1 MTASLVRQILPQP
14 LPLPLPLT
22 RPRPRPTTAGV
33 HGTAAPEFASVRRS
47 FERAC
52 RDAGPPGS
60 QVAAL
65 AVVRDG
71 ETVVDLWQGTADPV
85 TGTPWTGDTLAPVLT
100 GSHGILATAVL
111 LLADMGALTLDR
123 PVADHWP
130 EFAAGGKGEV
140 TLRDVL
146 TFTARLPGM
155 AADLDQ
161 RDVEN
166 PQLMAALLEQHGPEE
181 DPRAGGVLHGPWT
194 AGWIAAEV
202 IRRVDGRALD
212 LFFLEEIAGPLGLDI
227 HFGLVPD
234 QLPYAARIS
243 YDADFRARFP
253 APDGGTGDSG
263 AAGLSGRVWNNP
275 SPFPADAG
283 VGSESRRRYAVI
295 PSLGAYA
302 SARGLARLQGILA
315 ADAVR
320 APGEEP
326 LLLSRRTLDRARN
339 LWAEGLDPLLGGVSA
354 YGEGGLQLLDE
365 GLRPVGRSG
374 SFGHRGPGGTAYRA
388 WPGAG
393 TGAALVRGRL
403 TAGPGAQILEQ
414 VLDQVGGVVTD
425 AVADAV
431 TDAVAKS
438 PRTTSRSASS
448 ARSVRSNRSNR
459 SARSNQSHL
468 APKI

>member
-1 MTASLVRQILPQP
+1 MTTSLVRQALP
-14 LPLPLPLT
+14 
-22 RPRPRPTTAGV
+22 RPRPRAATDDV
-33 HGTAAPEFASVRRS
+33 HGTTAPGFASVRHS

-52 RDAGPPGS
+52 REAGPPGS
-60 QVAAL
+60 QGAAL

-71 ETVVDLWQGTADPV
+71 ELVVDLWHGTADPV
-85 TGTPWTGDTLAPVLT
+85 TGTPWTGDTLEPLLT

-111 LLADMGALTLDR
+111 LLADMGALELDA

-130 EFAAGGKGEV
+130 EFAVRGKAAV

-155 AADLDQ
+155 AAGLDQ

-166 PQLMAALLEQHGPEE
+166 PRMMAALLELHSLEE

-194 AGWIAAEV
+194 AGWIVAEMV
-202 IRRVDGRALD
+202 RRVDGRDLD

-234 QLPYAARIS
+234 QLPQAARIS
-243 YDADFRARFP
+243 YDEAFRARYR
-253 APDGGTGDSG
+253 ALDGGAGDG
-263 AAGLSGRVWNNP
+263 EAELFQRVWNNP

-283 VGSESRRRYAVI
+283 VWSESRRRYAMV

-302 SARGLARLQGILA
+302 SARGLARLQGVLA

-326 LLLSRRTLDRARN
+326 SLLSRRTLDQARSF
-339 LWAEGLDPLLGGVSA
+339 WAEGLDPLLGGVSA

-365 GLRPVGRSG
+365 GLHPAVRSG
-374 SFGHRGPGGTAYRA
+374 AFGHQGPGGVAYQA
-388 WPGAG
+388 WPRAGA
-393 TGAALVRGRL
+393 GAALVRSRL
-403 TAGPGAQILEQ
+403 TAGPGAR
-414 VLDQVGGVVTD
+414 VLD
-425 AVADAV
+425 AVAG
-431 TDAVAKS
+431 AVARAL
-438 PRTTSRSASS
+438 RTE
-448 ARSVRSNRSNR
+448 
-459 SARSNQSHL
+459 
-468 APKI
+468 

>member
-1 MTASLVRQILPQP
+1 MTTSLVRQALP
-14 LPLPLPLT
+14 
-22 RPRPRPTTAGV
+22 RPRPRAATDDV
-33 HGTAAPEFASVRRS
+33 HGTTAPGFASVRHS

-52 RDAGPPGS
+52 REAGPPGS
-60 QVAAL
+60 QGAAL

-71 ETVVDLWQGTADPV
+71 ELVVDLWHGTADPV
-85 TGTPWTGDTLAPVLT
+85 TGTPWTGDTLEPLLT

-111 LLADMGALTLDR
+111 LLADMGALELDA

-130 EFAAGGKGEV
+130 EFAVRGKAAV

-155 AADLDQ
+155 AAGLDQ

-166 PQLMAALLEQHGPEE
+166 PRMMAALLELHSLEE

-194 AGWIAAEV
+194 AGWIVAEMV
-202 IRRVDGRALD
+202 RRVDGRDLD

-234 QLPYAARIS
+234 QLPQAARIS
-243 YDADFRARFP
+243 YDEAFRARYR
-253 APDGGTGDSG
+253 ALDGGAGDG
-263 AAGLSGRVWNNP
+263 EAELFHRVWNNP

-283 VGSESRRRYAVI
+283 VWSESRRRYAMV

-302 SARGLARLQGILA
+302 SARGLARLQGVLA

-326 LLLSRRTLDRARN
+326 LLLSRRTLDQARSF
-339 LWAEGLDPLLGGVSA
+339 WAEGLDPLLGGVSA

-365 GLRPVGRSG
+365 GLHPAVRSG
-374 SFGHRGPGGTAYRA
+374 AFGHQGPGGVAYQA
-388 WPGAG
+388 WPRAGA
-393 TGAALVRGRL
+393 GAALVRSRL
-403 TAGPGAQILEQ
+403 TAGPGAR
-414 VLDQVGGVVTD
+414 VLD
-425 AVADAV
+425 AVAG
-431 TDAVAKS
+431 AVARAL
-438 PRTTSRSASS
+438 RTG
-448 ARSVRSNRSNR
+448 
-459 SARSNQSHL
+459 
-468 APKI
+468 

>member
-1 MTASLVRQILPQP
+1 MTTSLVRQVLP
-14 LPLPLPLT
+14 
-22 RPRPRPTTAGV
+22 RPRPRPTTADV
-33 HGTAAPEFASVRRS
+33 HGTTAPGFASVRHS

-52 RDAGPPGS
+52 REAGPAGS
-60 QVAAL
+60 QGAAL
-65 AVVRDG
+65 AVVRHG
-71 ETVVDLWQGTADPV
+71 ETVVDLWHGTADPV
-85 TGTPWTGDTLAPVLT
+85 TGTPWTGDTLEPVLT

-111 LLADMGALTLDR
+111 LLADMGALALDR
-123 PVADHWP
+123 PVADYWP
-130 EFAAGGKGEV
+130 EFAMRGKGAV

-166 PQLMAALLEQHGPEE
+166 PQMMAALLELHSPED

-202 IRRVDGRALD
+202 IRRVDGRDLD

-234 QLPYAARIS
+234 QLPHTARIS
-243 YDADFRARFP
+243 YDAGFRARFP
-253 APDGGTGDSG
+253 APDGGTGRSSASDSG
-263 AAGLSGRVWNNP
+263 ADLSGRVWNNP
-275 SPFPADAG
+275 SPFPPDAG
-283 VGSESRRRYAVI
+283 VWSESRRRYALI

-326 LLLSRRTLDRARN
+326 LLLSRRTLDQARSF
-339 LWAEGLDPLLGGVSA
+339 WVEGLDPLLGGISA

-365 GLRPVGRSG
+365 GLHPDVRSG
-374 SFGHRGPGGTAYRA
+374 AFGHQGPGGIAYQA
-388 WPGAG
+388 WPQAG
-393 TGAALVRGRL
+393 TGAALVRSRL
-403 TAGPGAQILEQ
+403 TAGPGAQ
-414 VLDQVGGVVTD
+414 VLDEVANAVAG
-425 AVADAV
+425 AVADP
-431 TDAVAKS
+431 VARS
-438 PRTTSRSASS
+438 LRTTA
-448 ARSVRSNRSNR
+448 
-459 SARSNQSHL
+459 
-468 APKI
+468 

>member
-1 MTASLVRQILPQP
+1 MTTSLVRRVLP
-14 LPLPLPLT
+14 
-22 RPRPRPTTAGV
+22 RPRPRAATNNV
-33 HGTAAPEFASVRRS
+33 HGTTAPGFASVRHS

-52 RDAGPPGS
+52 REAGPPGS
-60 QVAAL
+60 QGAAL

-71 ETVVDLWQGTADPV
+71 ELVVDLWHGTADPV
-85 TGTPWTGDTLAPVLT
+85 TGTPWTGDTLEPLLT

-111 LLADMGALTLDR
+111 LLADMGALELDA

-130 EFAAGGKGEV
+130 EFAVRGKAAV

-155 AADLDQ
+155 AAGLDQ

-166 PQLMAALLEQHGPEE
+166 PRMMAALLELHSLEE

-194 AGWIAAEV
+194 AGWIVAEMV
-202 IRRVDGRALD
+202 RRVDGRDLD

-234 QLPYAARIS
+234 QLPQAARIS
-243 YDADFRARFP
+243 YDEAFRARYR
-253 APDGGTGDSG
+253 ALGGGAGDGE
-263 AAGLSGRVWNNP
+263 AELFQRVWNNP

-283 VGSESRRRYAVI
+283 VWSESRRRYAIV

-302 SARGLARLQGILA
+302 SARGLARLQGVLA

-326 LLLSRRTLDRARN
+326 LLLSRRTLDQARSF
-339 LWAEGLDPLLGGVSA
+339 WAEGLDPLLGGVSA

-365 GLRPVGRSG
+365 GLHPAVRSG
-374 SFGHRGPGGTAYRA
+374 AFGHQGPGGVAYQA
-388 WPGAG
+388 WPQAGA
-393 TGAALVRGRL
+393 GAALVRSRL
-403 TAGPGAQILEQ
+403 TAGPGAR
-414 VLDQVGGVVTD
+414 VLDEVAG
-425 AVADAV
+425 AVARAL
-431 TDAVAKS
+431 
-438 PRTTSRSASS
+438 RTG
-448 ARSVRSNRSNR
+448 
-459 SARSNQSHL
+459 
-468 APKI
+468 

>member
-1 MTASLVRQILPQP
+1 MTTSLVRQVLPRP
-14 LPLPLPLT
+14 

-33 HGTAAPEFASVRRS
+33 HGTTAPGFASVRHS

-52 RDAGPPGS
+52 RDTGPAGS
-60 QVAAL
+60 QGAAL

-71 ETVVDLWQGTADPV
+71 ETVVDLWHGTADPV
-85 TGTPWTGDTLAPVLT
+85 TGTPWTGDTLVPVLT

-111 LLADMGALTLDR
+111 LLADMGALALDR
-123 PVADHWP
+123 PVADYWP
-130 EFAAGGKGEV
+130 EFATRGKGAV

-166 PQLMAALLEQHGPEE
+166 PQMMAALLELHSPEE

-202 IRRVDGRALD
+202 IRRVDGRDLD

-243 YDADFRARFP
+243 YDAGFRARFP
-253 APDGGTGDSG
+253 APEGGRGGGTGRGGTRDSGTGRGGTGDSG
-263 AAGLSGRVWNNP
+263 AGLSGRVWNNP

-283 VGSESRRRYAVI
+283 VWSESRRRYAVI

-302 SARGLARLQGILA
+302 SARGLARLQGVLA

-326 LLLSRRTLDRARN
+326 LLLSRRTLDQARSF
-339 LWAEGLDPLLGGVSA
+339 WVEGLDPLLGGVSA

-365 GLRPVGRSG
+365 GLHPDVRSG
-374 SFGHRGPGGTAYRA
+374 AFGHQGPGGIAYQA
-388 WPGAG
+388 WPQAGA
-393 TGAALVRGRL
+393 GAALVRSRL
-403 TAGPGAQILEQ
+403 TAGAGAQL
-414 VLDQVGGVVTD
+414 LDE
-425 AVADAV
+425 VADAM
-431 TDAVAKS
+431 ARS
-438 PRTTSRSASS
+438 LRTTA
-448 ARSVRSNRSNR
+448 
-459 SARSNQSHL
+459 
-468 APKI
+468 

>member
-1 MTASLVRQILPQP
+1 MTTSLVRQVLP
-14 LPLPLPLT
+14 
-22 RPRPRPTTAGV
+22 RPRPRPTTADV
-33 HGTAAPEFASVRRS
+33 HGTTAPGFASVRHS

-52 RDAGPPGS
+52 RDAGPAGS
-60 QVAAL
+60 QGAAL
-65 AVVRDG
+65 AVVRHG
-71 ETVVDLWQGTADPV
+71 ETVVDLWHGTADPV
-85 TGTPWTGDTLAPVLT
+85 TGTPWTGDTLEPVLT

-111 LLADMGALTLDR
+111 LLADMGALALDR
-123 PVADHWP
+123 PVADYWP
-130 EFAAGGKGEV
+130 EFAMRGKGAV

-166 PQLMAALLEQHGPEE
+166 PQMMAALLELHSPED

-202 IRRVDGRALD
+202 IRRVDGRDLD

-234 QLPYAARIS
+234 QLPHTARIS
-243 YDADFRARFP
+243 YDAGFRARFP
-253 APDGGTGDSG
+253 APDGGTGGGAGGGTGRSRAGDSG
-263 AAGLSGRVWNNP
+263 ADLSGRVWNNP
-275 SPFPADAG
+275 SPFPPDAG
-283 VGSESRRRYAVI
+283 VWSESRRRYALI

-326 LLLSRRTLDRARN
+326 LLLSRRTLDQARSF
-339 LWAEGLDPLLGGVSA
+339 WVEGLDPLLGGISA

-365 GLRPVGRSG
+365 GLHPDVRSG
-374 SFGHRGPGGTAYRA
+374 AFGHQGPGGIAYQA
-388 WPGAG
+388 WPQAG
-393 TGAALVRGRL
+393 TGAALVRSRL
-403 TAGPGAQILEQ
+403 TAGPGAQ
-414 VLDQVGGVVTD
+414 VLDEVANAVAGAV
-425 AVADAV
+425 AVADP
-431 TDAVAKS
+431 VARS
-438 PRTTSRSASS
+438 LRTTA
-448 ARSVRSNRSNR
+448 
-459 SARSNQSHL
+459 
-468 APKI
+468 

>member
-1 MTASLVRQILPQP
+1 MTTSLVRQVLP
-14 LPLPLPLT
+14 
-22 RPRPRPTTAGV
+22 RPRPRAATDDV
-33 HGTAAPEFASVRRS
+33 HGTTAPGFASVRHS

-52 RDAGPPGS
+52 REAGPPGS
-60 QVAAL
+60 QGAAL

-71 ETVVDLWQGTADPV
+71 ELVVDLWHGTADPV
-85 TGTPWTGDTLAPVLT
+85 TGTPWTGDTLEPLLT

-111 LLADMGALTLDR
+111 LLADMGALELDA

-130 EFAAGGKGEV
+130 EFAVRGKAAV

-155 AADLDQ
+155 AAGLDQ

-166 PQLMAALLEQHGPEE
+166 PRMMAALLELHSLEE

-194 AGWIAAEV
+194 AGWIVAEMV
-202 IRRVDGRALD
+202 RRVDGRDLD

-234 QLPYAARIS
+234 QLPQAARIS
-243 YDADFRARFP
+243 YDEAFRARYR
-253 APDGGTGDSG
+253 ALDGGAGDG
-263 AAGLSGRVWNNP
+263 EAELFQRVWNNP

-283 VGSESRRRYAVI
+283 VWSESRRRYAMV

-302 SARGLARLQGILA
+302 SARGLARLQGVLA

-326 LLLSRRTLDRARN
+326 LLLSRRTLDQARSF
-339 LWAEGLDPLLGGVSA
+339 WAEGLDPLLGGVSA

-365 GLRPVGRSG
+365 GLHPAVRSG
-374 SFGHRGPGGTAYRA
+374 AFGHQGPGGVAYQA
-388 WPGAG
+388 WPRARA
-393 TGAALVRGRL
+393 GAALVRSRL
-403 TAGPGAQILEQ
+403 TAGPGAR
-414 VLDQVGGVVTD
+414 VLD
-425 AVADAV
+425 AVAG
-431 TDAVAKS
+431 AVARAL
-438 PRTTSRSASS
+438 RTG
-448 ARSVRSNRSNR
+448 
-459 SARSNQSHL
+459 
-468 APKI
+468 

>member
-1 MTASLVRQILPQP
+1 MTIS
-14 LPLPLPLT
+14 LT
-22 RPRPRPTTAGV
+22 RPLVPRSQLPTTGV
-33 HGTAAPEFASVRRS
+33 HGTTAPEFASVRHF

-52 RDAGPPGS
+52 RAAGPPGS
-60 QVAAL
+60 QGAAL

-71 ETVVDLWQGTADPV
+71 ELVVDLWQGTADPV
-85 TGTPWTGDTLAPVLT
+85 TGAPWTGDTLQPVLT

-111 LLADMGALTLDR
+111 LLADMGALALDQ

-130 EFAAGGKGEV
+130 EFAIRGKGSV

-155 AADLDQ
+155 AAGLDQ

-166 PQLMAALLEQHGPEE
+166 PHMMAALLELHSLED
-181 DPRAGGVLHGPWT
+181 DPRAGGVLYGPWT
-194 AGWIAAEV
+194 AGWIVAEV
-202 IRRVDGRALD
+202 IRRVDGRDLD

-243 YDADFRARFP
+243 YDADFSARVP
-253 APDGGTGDSG
+253 ALGRGADSG
-263 AAGLSGRVWNNP
+263 EADLFGRVWNNP

-283 VGSESRRRYAVI
+283 VWSENRRRYALI

-326 LLLSRRTLDRARN
+326 LLLSRRTLDQARSF
-339 LWAEGLDPLLGGVSA
+339 WVEGLDPLLGGISA

-365 GLRPVGRSG
+365 GLHPAVRSG
-374 SFGHRGPGGTAYRA
+374 AFGHQGPGGVAYQA
-388 WPGAG
+388 WPQAGAG
-393 TGAALVRGRL
+393 AAWVCGRL
-403 TAGPGAQILEQ
+403 AAGPGAG
-414 VLDQVGGVVTD
+414 VLDEMAG
-425 AVADAV
+425 AVASAL
-431 TDAVAKS
+431 
-438 PRTTSRSASS
+438 RTA
-448 ARSVRSNRSNR
+448 
-459 SARSNQSHL
+459 
-468 APKI
+468 

>member
-1 MTASLVRQILPQP
+1 MTTSLVRQVLP
-14 LPLPLPLT
+14 

-33 HGTAAPEFASVRRS
+33 HGTTAPGFASVRHS

-52 RDAGPPGS
+52 RDAGPAGS
-60 QVAAL
+60 QGAAL

-71 ETVVDLWQGTADPV
+71 ETVVDLWHGTADPV
-85 TGTPWTGDTLAPVLT
+85 TGTPWTGDTLVPVLT

-111 LLADMGALTLDR
+111 LLADMGALALEA
-123 PVADHWP
+123 PVADYWP
-130 EFAAGGKGEV
+130 EFAARGKGAV

-166 PQLMAALLEQHGPEE
+166 PQMMAALLELHSPEE

-202 IRRVDGRALD
+202 IRRVDGRDLD

-243 YDADFRARFP
+243 YDAGFRARFP
-253 APDGGTGDSG
+253 APEGGRGGETARGGAVRAGTGRGGAGDS
-263 AAGLSGRVWNNP
+263 AAGLSGRVWHNP

-283 VGSESRRRYAVI
+283 VWSESRRRYAVI

-315 ADAVR
+315 ADAAR

-326 LLLSRRTLDRARN
+326 LLLSRRTLDQARSF
-339 LWAEGLDPLLGGVSA
+339 WVEGLDPLLGGVSA

-365 GLRPVGRSG
+365 GLHPDVRSG
-374 SFGHRGPGGTAYRA
+374 AFGHQGPGGIAYQTWPRA
-388 WPGAG
+388 GV
-393 TGAALVRGRL
+393 GAALVRSRL
-403 TAGPGAQILEQ
+403 TAGPRAQ
-414 VLDQVGGVVTD
+414 VLD
-425 AVADAV
+425 AVADA
-431 TDAVAKS
+431 A
-438 PRTTSRSASS
+438 
-448 ARSVRSNRSNR
+448 ARSVRTT
-459 SARSNQSHL
+459 A
-468 APKI
+468 

>member
-1 MTASLVRQILPQP
+1 MTTSLVRQVLP
-14 LPLPLPLT
+14 
-22 RPRPRPTTAGV
+22 RPRPRAATDDV
-33 HGTAAPEFASVRRS
+33 HGTTAPGFASVRHS

-52 RDAGPPGS
+52 REAGPPGS
-60 QVAAL
+60 QGAAL

-71 ETVVDLWQGTADPV
+71 ELVVDLWHGTADPV
-85 TGTPWTGDTLAPVLT
+85 TGTPWTGDTLEPLLT

-111 LLADMGALTLDR
+111 LLADMGALELDA

-130 EFAAGGKGEV
+130 EFAVRGKAAV

-155 AADLDQ
+155 AAGLDQ

-166 PQLMAALLEQHGPEE
+166 PRMMAALLELHSLEE

-194 AGWIAAEV
+194 AGWIVAEMV
-202 IRRVDGRALD
+202 RRVDGRDLD

-234 QLPYAARIS
+234 QLPQAARIS
-243 YDADFRARFP
+243 YDEAFRARYR
-253 APDGGTGDSG
+253 ALDGGAGDG
-263 AAGLSGRVWNNP
+263 EAELFQRVWNNP

-283 VGSESRRRYAVI
+283 VWSESRRRYAMV

-302 SARGLARLQGILA
+302 SARGLARLQGVLA

-326 LLLSRRTLDRARN
+326 LLLSRRTLDQVRSF
-339 LWAEGLDPLLGGVSA
+339 WAEGLDPLLGGVSA

-365 GLRPVGRSG
+365 GLHPAVRSG
-374 SFGHRGPGGTAYRA
+374 AFGHQGPGGVAYQA
-388 WPGAG
+388 WPRAGA
-393 TGAALVRGRL
+393 GAALVRSRL
-403 TAGPGAQILEQ
+403 TAGPGAR
-414 VLDQVGGVVTD
+414 VLDEVAG
-425 AVADAV
+425 AVERAL
-431 TDAVAKS
+431 
-438 PRTTSRSASS
+438 RTG
-448 ARSVRSNRSNR
+448 
-459 SARSNQSHL
+459 
-468 APKI
+468 

>member
-1 MTASLVRQILPQP
+1 MTTSLVRQVLP
-14 LPLPLPLT
+14 
-22 RPRPRPTTAGV
+22 RPRPRPTTAAV
-33 HGTAAPEFASVRRS
+33 HGTTAPGFASVRHS

-52 RDAGPPGS
+52 RDAGPAGS
-60 QVAAL
+60 QGAAL
-65 AVVRDG
+65 AVVRHG
-71 ETVVDLWQGTADPV
+71 ETVVDLWHGTADPV
-85 TGTPWTGDTLAPVLT
+85 TGAPWTGDTLEPVLT

-111 LLADMGALTLDR
+111 LLADMGALALDR
-123 PVADHWP
+123 PVADYWP
-130 EFAAGGKGEV
+130 EFAVRGKGAV

-146 TFTARLPGM
+146 TFTARLPGI

-166 PQLMAALLEQHGPEE
+166 PQMMAALLELHSPED

-202 IRRVDGRALD
+202 IRRVDGRDLD

-234 QLPYAARIS
+234 QLPHTARIS
-243 YDADFRARFP
+243 YDAGFRARFP
-253 APDGGTGDSG
+253 APDGGTGRSG
-263 AAGLSGRVWNNP
+263 AGGGGADLSDRVWNNP
-275 SPFPADAG
+275 SPFPSDAG
-283 VGSESRRRYAVI
+283 VWSESRRRYAVI

-326 LLLSRRTLDRARN
+326 LLLSRRTLDQARSF
-339 LWAEGLDPLLGGVSA
+339 WVEGLDPLLGGISA

-365 GLRPVGRSG
+365 GLHPDVRSG
-374 SFGHRGPGGTAYRA
+374 AFGHQGAGGIAYQV
-388 WPGAG
+388 WPQAG
-393 TGAALVRGRL
+393 TGAALVRSRL
-403 TAGPGAQILEQ
+403 TADPGGQ
-414 VLDQVGGVVTD
+414 VLDEVAN

-431 TDAVAKS
+431 AVADS
-438 PRTTSRSASS
+438 VADSVARSLRTTA
-448 ARSVRSNRSNR
+448 
-459 SARSNQSHL
+459 
-468 APKI
+468 

>member
-1 MTASLVRQILPQP
+1 MTTSLVRQVLP
-14 LPLPLPLT
+14 
-22 RPRPRPTTAGV
+22 RPRPRPTTADV
-33 HGTAAPEFASVRRS
+33 HGTTAPGFASVRHS

-52 RDAGPPGS
+52 REAGPAGS
-60 QVAAL
+60 QGAAL
-65 AVVRDG
+65 AVVRHG
-71 ETVVDLWQGTADPV
+71 ETVVDLWHGTADPV
-85 TGTPWTGDTLAPVLT
+85 TGTPWTGDTLEPVLT

-111 LLADMGALTLDR
+111 LLADMGALALDR
-123 PVADHWP
+123 PVADYWP
-130 EFAAGGKGEV
+130 EFAMRGKGAV

-166 PQLMAALLEQHGPEE
+166 PQMMAALLELHSPED

-202 IRRVDGRALD
+202 IRRVDGRDLD

-234 QLPYAARIS
+234 QLPHTARIS
-243 YDADFRARFP
+243 YDAGFRARFP
-253 APDGGTGDSG
+253 APDGGTGRSGASDSG
-263 AAGLSGRVWNNP
+263 ADLSGRVWNNP
-275 SPFPADAG
+275 SPFPPDAG
-283 VGSESRRRYAVI
+283 VWSESRRRYALI

-326 LLLSRRTLDRARN
+326 LLLSRRTLDQARSF
-339 LWAEGLDPLLGGVSA
+339 WVEGLDPLLGGISA

-365 GLRPVGRSG
+365 GLHPDVRSG
-374 SFGHRGPGGTAYRA
+374 AFGHQGPGGIAYQA
-388 WPGAG
+388 WPQAG
-393 TGAALVRGRL
+393 TGAALVRSRL
-403 TAGPGAQILEQ
+403 TAGPGAQ
-414 VLDQVGGVVTD
+414 VLDEVANAVAGAV
-425 AVADAV
+425 AVADP
-431 TDAVAKS
+431 VARS
-438 PRTTSRSASS
+438 LRTTA
-448 ARSVRSNRSNR
+448 
-459 SARSNQSHL
+459 
-468 APKI
+468 